1 MGLLLWQIWMFS
13 WGLWQEFSTGHPL
26 WFYKINLS
34 AEISN
39 TWFWSVR
46 EHGVISA
53 AFSPS
58 SCGQKAVKEF
68 ELRLNRK
75 VLEVWSCSYLPL
87 LCACI
92 HHPSQQRSTG
102 CHHGLQSQ
110 SASEQKKNHMPPPL
124 NFGSERGCCGRS
136 TLDFSWLSFD
146 ILILKPSPR
155 ILH

>member
-1 MGLLLWQIWMFS
+1 MTDLNVFLGAMAGIQHRTSFVVLQNQPFCWNQQYLIL
-13 WGLWQEFSTGHPL
+13 EC
-26 WFYKINLS
+26 KR
-34 AEISN
+34 
-39 TWFWSVR
+39 TWCYLCC
-46 EHGVISA
+46 
-53 AFSPS
+53 FSPS